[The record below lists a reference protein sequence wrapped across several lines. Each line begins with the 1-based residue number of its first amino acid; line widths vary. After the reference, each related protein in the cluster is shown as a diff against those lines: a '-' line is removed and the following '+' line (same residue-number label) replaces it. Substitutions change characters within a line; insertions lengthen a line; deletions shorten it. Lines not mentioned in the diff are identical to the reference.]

1 MIPISLRISG
11 FTSYNERQP
20 AEINLNDLELA
31 CISGPNGAGKSSLL
45 DAITYALYGK
55 ARKADD
61 SIINTASK
69 RAEVSLDF
77 AYEGQVYR
85 VIRALQRGKS
95 TQLDFYIQTQQ
106 ADADSPAKWRTL
118 TKHSVKETDREIEST
133 LRLDYDSFVNASF
146 FLQGKADSFAT
157 QRPAERK
164 RILSSI
170 LGLDQW
176 EIYRDAAA
184 RRRAQRN
191 EALILNEACL
201 KDVQREL
208 DQEEERRQRL
218 SDLESKRELIN
229 EKLRA
234 EQATL
239 ELQQANR
246 ERLRV
251 QRENLALLERQAKTI
266 LSNAN
271 EIEEKLAERQM
282 EMQALQAKL
291 DRAAEIEAASQSYQ
305 TVREQLT
312 QVEALAQ
319 AAQPLEQE
327 LQKLQAELL
336 AKTTELSKEAELL
349 EAQRLEVQEKQA
361 AGSAL
366 DKELARIEIEMEA
379 LQRVVGRREA
389 LEAELTAAESSLAAL
404 SSEEKNALQL
414 GKQSKERKERL
425 LDIAGAAC
433 PLCGQP
439 LNEHDRERLIA
450 ELNEECD
457 SLRQRIIDLRKQR
470 SETDARKQSLL
481 AERSQLGSDE
491 KKLQSLQVK
500 TEGLLQQV
508 HAAAAEFEA
517 WNQNKLP
524 RLQKLNAH
532 LQNQDYL
539 PELRARSKELETQLQ
554 ELGYDVEVHR
564 MLRQAEV
571 QGRDTQ
577 AALEELKIARSR
589 VQSLQT
595 AIQEDEHN
603 LKRQKKLYEQAN
615 ADTDKARIAL
625 AAAEAGLPDI
635 RQTQETVFAL
645 QEDLAESDR
654 QLGAARQMLNAIATQ
669 REHQA
674 QLNAEGEEIRAEIA
688 DLRSLEKAFGKD
700 GVPAMLIEQELPEL
714 EREANEL
721 LQRLSN
727 YSMSVQFATQR
738 EYKNPRREDKR
749 ETLDII
755 ISDGSATRDY
765 ETYSGG
771 EAFRI
776 NFAIRVAL
784 SKILAQRAGARLQT
798 LVIDE
803 GFGNQDLEGRQ
814 RLIEAINIVKDDFAL
829 ILIITHIEELKEQ
842 FPARIEVSKNAV
854 GSVVEVIPG

>member
-77 AYEGQVYR
+77 TYEGQVYR

-191 EALILNEACL
+191 EALILNEARL

-234 EQATL
+234 EQTTL

-251 QRENLALLERQAKTI
+251 QRENLALLERQAKAI

-327 LQKLQAELL
+327 LQKLQAELG
-336 AKTTELSKEAELL
+336 KTTNLSKEAESFF
-349 EAQRLEVQEKQA
+349 EKRSTGKSRLPGPLGQGL
-361 AGSAL
+361 AG
-366 DKELARIEIEMEA
+366 EIEMEA

-425 LDIAGAAC
+425 LDTAGAAC

-457 SLRQRIIDLRKQR
+457 SLRQRIIDLRRQR

-500 TEGLLQQV
+500 TEGLFQQV

-539 PELRARSKELETQLQ
+539 PELRARSKELGAQLQ
-554 ELGYDVEVHR
+554 ELGYDVEAHR
-564 MLRQAEV
+564 MLHQAEV

-615 ADTDKARIAL
+615 ADADKARIAL
-625 AAAEAGLPDI
+625 AAAEAWFAGYPPNSGDRFCLAGRSRRIPD
-635 RQTQETVFAL
+635 RRWCSAL
-645 QEDLAESDR
+645 
-654 QLGAARQMLNAIATQ
+654 
-669 REHQA
+669 
-674 QLNAEGEEIRAEIA
+674 
-688 DLRSLEKAFGKD
+688 
-700 GVPAMLIEQELPEL
+700 
-714 EREANEL
+714 
-721 LQRLSN
+721 
-727 YSMSVQFATQR
+727 
-738 EYKNPRREDKR
+738 
-749 ETLDII
+749 
-755 ISDGSATRDY
+755 
-765 ETYSGG
+765 
-771 EAFRI
+771 
-776 NFAIRVAL
+776 VA
-784 SKILAQRAGARLQT
+784 
-798 LVIDE
+798 
-803 GFGNQDLEGRQ
+803 
-814 RLIEAINIVKDDFAL
+814 
-829 ILIITHIEELKEQ
+829 
-842 FPARIEVSKNAV
+842 
-854 GSVVEVIPG
+854 